1 MLAPPSTAQRCRELL
16 VGRDLAKLAWRSPAL
31 RHLPRGDGGPVVC
44 ATGFGAGDVS
54 LAPLRALL
62 GYLNHDARPA
72 GLGRVSDDV
81 ETQTVR
87 LGAQVTDL
95 AERYGVPVALVG
107 WSIGGVV
114 SREVARR
121 YPSAVRRVVTF
132 GTPVEGGPSY
142 TALAWRYPESR
153 LEEIRA
159 EIERWKPVPIIAPIT
174 AIWSRNDGVVT
185 PAACIDHHSPHVEH
199 IEVDA
204 THLGMGY
211 HPQVWAIVADRLAR
225 PTHVSID
232 EDQQ

>member
-1 MLAPPSTAQRCRELL
+1 M
-16 VGRDLAKLAWRSPAL
+16 GRDLAKLVWHSPAL
-31 RHLPRGDGGPVVC
+31 RNLPRGDGGPVVC
-44 ATGFGAGDVS
+44 VTGFGAGDVS

-62 GYLNHDARPA
+62 RHLGYDARPA

-81 ETQTVR
+81 EAQTVR
-87 LGAQVTDL
+87 LGTQVAEL
-95 AERYGVPVALVG
+95 AEQCGVPVALVG

-142 TALAWRYPESR
+142 TALAWRYPESK

-159 EIERWKPVPIIAPIT
+159 EIERWKPVPIASPIS
-174 AIWSRNDGVVT
+174 AIWSRNDGVVN

-211 HPQVWAIVADRLAR
+211 HPQVWTVVADRLAR
-225 PTHVSID
+225 LAHTSD
-232 EDQQ
+232 EEDQQ